1 MAVADNYNQ
10 KPQLLTYLINFII
23 LGATFFSSCSIFA
36 INSHGN
42 LLLQSLIFA
51 IVVLAGMKIGR
62 QLVATTSLAGGRIQ
76 YTVLVN
82 ATGIVIGAI
91 SFFVMAYIV
100 PNMEVSLI
108 AIVVSS
114 VIAFFILGTISPLFL
129 FDRRMSAR

>member
-1 MAVADNYNQ
+1 MVDNYNQ

-23 LGATFFSSCSIFA
+23 LGATFYSSCSIFE

-62 QLVATTSLAGGRIQ
+62 LVVGTTSLANGRIQ

-82 ATGIVIGAI
+82 ATGIIIGAVLLLATRYMI
-91 SFFVMAYIV
+91 
-100 PNMEVSLI
+100 PNMDVSLV

>member
-1 MAVADNYNQ
+1 MVDNYNQ

-23 LGATFFSSCSIFA
+23 LGTTFYSSCSIFA

-62 QLVATTSLAGGRIQ
+62 LVVATTSLANGRIQ

-82 ATGIVIGAI
+82 ATGIVIGA
-91 SFFVMAYIV
+91 VLLLMTGYII
-100 PNMEVSLI
+100 PNIDVSLI

-114 VIAFFILGTISPLFL
+114 VIAFFILGTISPMFL